1 MLLALIPIQV
11 LFLMLSRY
19 QNFVR
24 GGGSANF
31 NHYLESILP
40 SLIAGIGDRDYQP
53 RGRRSGGERL
63 AGILNMEE
71 AAKEKAR
78 IDKLA
83 KASSLQV
90 LLCYFRCPFF
100 SAAPNFLLA

>member
-1 MLLALIPIQV
+1 M
-11 LFLMLSRY
+11 
-19 QNFVR
+19 
-24 GGGSANF
+24 
-31 NHYLESILP
+31 
-40 SLIAGIGDRDYQP
+40 AGIGDRDYQP

-100 SAAPNFLLA
+100 SAAPNFLLALCTIYYFILC